1 MMAAAAAALYLVLA
15 AACSSDDTGQVP
27 SCVEDLDLAC
37 QPLVSPPTFQAVY
50 DTTLQP
56 TCASGRGTCH
66 SADGAMGGLVFDDPD
81 TAYGLLLGE
90 GGARARVVP
99 GDPAC
104 SLVVER
110 LESQDRDFR
119 MPPGNDSLPA
129 PEICTIVQWI
139 SQGANR

>member
-1 MMAAAAAALYLVLA
+1 MLVAAAGALSTILA
-15 AACSSDDTGQVP
+15 AGCGSDDTGSTP

-66 SADGAMGGLVFDDPD
+66 SADGAMGGLVFEDPD
-81 TAYGLLLGE
+81 TAYDLLVGST
-90 GGARARVVP
+90 GGRARVLP

-104 SLVVER
+104 SLVIER
-110 LESQDRDFR
+110 LESDDRAFR
-119 MPPGNDSLPA
+119 MPPGNDPLPA

-139 SQGANR
+139 SEGANR